1 MAYPQ
6 NIIGFDMSN
15 DIEAKAH
22 RFLVSLGRAR
32 NRVLKMLLFDA
43 YPNSVVFEKLTT
55 RKGKEGI
62 EVPYED
68 QEKCRTI
75 IVNPNLVS
83 LIDGF
88 NSKNIPRLADKEIS
102 VSWAYDD
109 EIGLQCCVI
118 LSALN
123 KGTAGKFLAEQL
135 AELLTPKMFDV
146 VIPNMNY
153 EETAKKKKKSSAP
166 VQPVAPAP
174 IVQSVV
180 REPVE
185 EEDEP
190 ASFTTE
196 KKKYS
201 EEEIMKKLE
210 QAEAEANA
218 EDEEDE
224 SEEEPV
230 VKMPIDPMIEAGL
243 HLFDDAD
250 SEPTDES
257 EIPFR

>member
-135 AELLTPKMFDV
+135 EELLTPKMFDV

-153 EETAKKKKKSSAP
+153 EETAKKKKKSPAP
-166 VQPVAPAP
+166 VQAVAHTQAP
-174 IVQSVV
+174 IVQPVES
-180 REPVE
+180 ESVE

-190 ASFTTE
+190 VSFTTE

-224 SEEEPV
+224 PEEELPL
-230 VKMPIDPMIEAGL
+230 DPLLAECIRESKERAIVT
-243 HLFDDAD
+243 
-250 SEPTDES
+250 TDES

>member
-68 QEKCRTI
+68 REKCRTI
-75 IVNPNLVS
+75 IVNPNLAS

-153 EETAKKKKKSSAP
+153 EETAKKKKKSPAL
-166 VQPVAPAP
+166 VQKVAPTP
-174 IVQSVV
+174 IVQTSVQSVV

-185 EEDEP
+185 EEDEL
-190 ASFTTE
+190 ASVNTE

-201 EEEIMKKLE
+201 EEEIMKKLAQE
-210 QAEAEANA
+210 EAEANA

-224 SEEEPV
+224 SEEELPL
-230 VKMPIDPMIEAGL
+230 DPLLAECIRESKERAIVT
-243 HLFDDAD
+243 
-250 SEPTDES
+250 TDES

>member
-135 AELLTPKMFDV
+135 EELLTPKMFDV

-153 EETAKKKKKSSAP
+153 EETAKKKKKSPAP
-166 VQPVAPAP
+166 VQA
-174 IVQSVV
+174 VV

-190 ASFTTE
+190 VSFTTE

-224 SEEEPV
+224 PVDEPV
-230 VKMPIDPMIEAGL
+230 VKIPIDPMIEAGL

-250 SEPTDES
+250 SEPTDDS
-257 EIPFR
+257 ELPFR

>member
-68 QEKCRTI
+68 REKCRTI

-153 EETAKKKKKSSAP
+153 EETAKKKKKSPAL
-166 VQPVAPAP
+166 VQKVVPTP
-174 IVQSVV
+174 IVQTSVQSV
-180 REPVE
+180 ESEPVE
-185 EEDEP
+185 EDEDDEEDNP
-190 ASFTTE
+190 LAVE
-196 KKKYS
+196 LS
-201 EEEIMKKLE
+201 EEERQKKVEEAIARSEAENAELE
-210 QAEAEANA
+210 QEATNSNA
-218 EDEEDE
+218 ED
-224 SEEEPV
+224 
-230 VKMPIDPMIEAGL
+230 
-243 HLFDDAD
+243 DDKY
-250 SEPTDES
+250 EVNLG
-257 EIPFR
+257 PFA

>member
-75 IVNPNLVS
+75 IVNPKLVS

-153 EETAKKKKKSSAP
+153 EETANKKKKSPAS
-166 VQPVAPAP
+166 VQKVVPTP
-174 IVQSVV
+174 IVQTS
-180 REPVE
+180 VE

-190 ASFTTE
+190 VSFTTE

-224 SEEEPV
+224 PVTEPV

-243 HLFDDAD
+243 HLFDDTD

>member
-68 QEKCRTI
+68 REKCRTI
-75 IVNPNLVS
+75 IVNPNLAS

-153 EETAKKKKKSSAP
+153 EETAKKKKKS
-166 VQPVAPAP
+166 PAP
-174 IVQSVV
+174 VQSVV

-185 EEDEP
+185 EDDDDGEDNPLAVEL
-190 ASFTTE
+190 
-196 KKKYS
+196 S
-201 EEEIMKKLE
+201 EEERQRKVEEYLAKQEKEL
-210 QAEAEANA
+210 AELRQEATNSNA
-218 EDEEDE
+218 GYSNPDRDAQFDED
-224 SEEEPV
+224 
-230 VKMPIDPMIEAGL
+230 
-243 HLFDDAD
+243 DDY
-250 SEPTDES
+250 
-257 EIPFR
+257 